1 MLNRHIN
8 SLTRVLFLSAL
19 SSAISSSLS
28 NSCSR
33 QRFSSLV
40 STANSCR
47 VTRGCCYWLSAVAAV
62 WDHVC
67 NLSMLVTRIHSSNCK
82 GHRIHTLLHK
92 EACVFPHSLN
102 LPRLLQ
108 HRFVSSFLCQNGYK
122 EWTEKFSCFTGGLV
136 GWGIRNTLAGDWI
149 SPKQKQ
155 LF

>member
-28 NSCSR
+28 SSCSR

-40 STANSCR
+40 STANSCG
-47 VTRGCCYWLSAVAAV
+47 VTRGCCYRLSAAAAV

-67 NLSMLVTRIHSSNCK
+67 SFFTLLTRIHPSNCK
-82 GHRIHTLLHK
+82 GHRIHTWFCN

-108 HRFVSSFLCQNGYK
+108 HPFVNSLSCQNGYK
-122 EWTEKFSCFTGGLV
+122 ESTESEQSFYILLSNSQFHCIKHMHTCRKKGSYFG
-136 GWGIRNTLAGDWI
+136 
-149 SPKQKQ
+149 
-155 LF
+155 